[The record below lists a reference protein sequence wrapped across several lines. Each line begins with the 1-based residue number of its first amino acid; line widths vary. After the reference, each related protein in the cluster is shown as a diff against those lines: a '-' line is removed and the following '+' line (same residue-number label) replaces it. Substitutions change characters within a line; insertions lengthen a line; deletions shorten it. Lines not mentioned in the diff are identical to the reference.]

1 MAFLQE
7 RVPLF
12 LVLFFLSVCLAIPY
26 KSYSQN
32 LGSLSVDF
40 SQQGAV
46 KGASYG
52 DDFLEYKGYS
62 LSELLVNLY
71 DGYIYDVQSD
81 SLVNRRFDFK
91 WKGTLENRRG
101 IIEDLN
107 YALDLNLGI
116 EVNSVKDKPDVYFMS
131 YSGKPGC
138 EAHVGSSIIKVNRMW
153 TGKCVLVSEVG
164 KQMEEW
170 YGVITEVP
178 NDAVLPQIEL
188 HHDDL
193 EIFLLYIQKS
203 NIQIDIKKTSKIK
216 FVYK

>member
-26 KSYSQN
+26 NSYSQN
-32 LGSLSVDF
+32 RGSLSVDF

-46 KGASYG
+46 KGSSFG
-52 DDFLEYKGYS
+52 DNFLEYKGYS

-71 DGYIYDVQSD
+71 DGYMYDVQSD
-81 SLVNRRFDFK
+81 SLANRRFDFK

-107 YALDLNLGI
+107 YALGLNLGI

-131 YSGKPGC
+131 YGGQSGC
-138 EAHVGSSIIKVNRMW
+138 EDHVGSSIIKVNRMW
-153 TGKCVLVSEVG
+153 SGKCVLVSEVG

-170 YGVITEVP
+170 YEVVTEVH
-178 NDAVLPQIEL
+178 DDVVIPQIEL
-188 HHDDL
+188 HHDNL
-193 EIFLLYIQKS
+193 EIFLLYLQKA
-203 NIQIDIKKTSKIK
+203 NITIDVRQISKIK